1 VKVRMIPVILLVILL
16 ASAQGMLL
24 AQEDTYN
31 PDGPN
36 TPTAICTHNNPAS
49 EPTNRDYA
57 AAEQVL
63 DPALDYYAVFCT
75 EAGAVYVDL
84 LEDETP
90 ITVNNFVFLAQNG
103 YYNNTTFHRVLEGF
117 MAQGG
122 DPTATGSGGP
132 GYQFEDEF
140 LPALTFDRPGLL
152 AMANAGP
159 GTNGSQF
166 FLTTVPTPHLNGGHT
181 IFGRVLRGQAN
192 VRALRLRDPGD
203 PAAAQTPGAS
213 LTTVVIITDP
223 AQVILDEGS
232 TTALTRDEVIAAL
245 DAADTLLAG
254 GAESF
259 LENLKL
265 SQTTDEL
272 LAAASAELSPALE
285 AVLVNNNHQYRVGSV
300 FNNFTC
306 DLTNLDFYSIG
317 YTIDAFASPN
327 DAAAALADETFPQT
341 QVLAGLAGPQSNPG
355 LPNPYYS
362 GPVTVCDTA
371 AVRSVTHY
379 LRGGYLIT
387 VEATLP
393 PESSGLQALD
403 QVFGSVLG
411 TYESLLG
418 DLYYRDIE

>member
-1 VKVRMIPVILLVILL
+1 MKSRLLPVCVLVMLLV
-16 ASAQGMLL
+16 STHGMLL
-24 AQEDTYN
+24 AQDDTYN

-36 TPTAICTHNNPAS
+36 TPAAICTHSTPAP
-49 EPTNRDYA
+49 EPVTREYA
-57 AAEQVL
+57 AAEQTL
-63 DPALDYYAVFCT
+63 DSELDYYALFCT
-75 EAGAVYVDL
+75 EAGPVYVDL

-140 LPALTFDRPGLL
+140 LPALSFDRPGLL

-203 PAAAQTPGAS
+203 PAAAQTPGAT

-223 AQVILDEGS
+223 TLVILDAGS
-232 TTALTRDEVIAAL
+232 TTALTREDVITAL
-245 DAADTLLAG
+245 DAADTLLAN

-259 LENLKL
+259 LENLKV

-272 LAAASAELSPALE
+272 LAAAAEDLRPALE
-285 AVLVNNNHQYRVGSV
+285 AALVNNNHQYRVGSV

-306 DLTNLDFYSIG
+306 DMTNLDFFSIG

-327 DAAAALADETFPQT
+327 DAAAVLADENFPQT

-362 GPVTVCDTA
+362 GSVTVCDTA
-371 AVRSVTHY
+371 AVRNVTHY